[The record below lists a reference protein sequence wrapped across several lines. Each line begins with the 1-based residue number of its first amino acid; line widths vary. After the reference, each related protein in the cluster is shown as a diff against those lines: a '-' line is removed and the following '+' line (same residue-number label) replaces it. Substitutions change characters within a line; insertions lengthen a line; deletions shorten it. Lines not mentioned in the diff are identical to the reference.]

1 MKLPVSLPD
10 ELLLSRL
17 IRYVTVSG
25 DKGDNFA
32 SKVFG
37 SRKVSIHPFL
47 TARLEQLAEWGY
59 GGDLFMYTA
68 PGVIPRTYWAGSYD
82 REDMYFGVQLPLEE
96 APISVN
102 EIGDYPSPLGWGG
115 QAHIDEHADGSVSVM
130 WRVRLLDYNQVT
142 GEITAEQSEFV
153 YEVE

>member
-47 TARLEQLAEWGY
+47 TARLEQLA
-59 GGDLFMYTA
+59 
-68 PGVIPRTYWAGSYD
+68 
-82 REDMYFGVQLPLEE
+82 
-96 APISVN
+96 
-102 EIGDYPSPLGWGG
+102 GWGLESAEVIVFSKRWHRCFFFFSRLMLIG
-115 QAHIDEHADGSVSVM
+115 LSDQCWQVMAQRHIEQASCLYLVAVIRFA
-130 WRVRLLDYNQVT
+130 
-142 GEITAEQSEFV
+142 
-153 YEVE
+153 

>member
-47 TARLEQLAEWGY
+47 TARLEQL
-59 GGDLFMYTA
+59 T
-68 PGVIPRTYWAGSYD
+68 
-82 REDMYFGVQLPLEE
+82 
-96 APISVN
+96 
-102 EIGDYPSPLGWGG
+102 GWGLESAEVMLFQQTLAPLFLFFSRLMLIG
-115 QAHIDEHADGSVSVM
+115 LSDQCWQVMAQRHIEQASCLYLVAVIRFA
-130 WRVRLLDYNQVT
+130 
-142 GEITAEQSEFV
+142 
-153 YEVE
+153 